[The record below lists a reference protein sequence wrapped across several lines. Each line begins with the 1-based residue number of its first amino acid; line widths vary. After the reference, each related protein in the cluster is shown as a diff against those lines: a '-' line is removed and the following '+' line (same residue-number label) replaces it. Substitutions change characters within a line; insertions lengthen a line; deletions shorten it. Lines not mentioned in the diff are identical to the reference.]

1 MSSGG
6 KREGAG
12 RPRKGDRVTLS
23 VRIDREV
30 AEHLKEL
37 AAEREMT
44 QGEVIEIAIRGLKR
58 DRRAMRDK
66 ACEWLKMN
74 GCDFATEDGLVEHF
88 REAMEG

>member
-58 DRRAMRDK
+58 DRRAMIDK
-66 ACEWLKMN
+66 ACAWLMEC
-74 GCDFATEDGLVEHF
+74 GCDFATEEGLAEAF